1 MAYFEEEIDY
11 GYQEEY
17 DMYDTFEEPEIFE
30 EYIFEVEYDGFEEP
44 EYVYEEEIIFEQM
57 FPNEEY
63 YEPFEVMQEEEVFL
77 PIEDLMVEE
86 FIFQET
92 FLVEDYAE
100 PNTFIELETIEEL
113 EEWFEEETSNGR
125 RTCVCRRAGR
135 RIY

>member
-1 MAYFEEEIDY
+1 MPMEELLI
-11 GYQEEY
+11 
-17 DMYDTFEEPEIFE
+17 
-30 EYIFEVEYDGFEEP
+30 
-44 EYVYEEEIIFEQM
+44 
-57 FPNEEY
+57 
-63 YEPFEVMQEEEVFL
+63 
-77 PIEDLMVEE
+77 EE